1 MLLAR
6 ALPCLAT
13 LLALGPV
20 ALRAQDP
27 AHEPA
32 PQASPTLSEVKVK
45 ATKAK
50 AESREYQAVTA
61 RTATKIEAPLKDIPQ
76 TVDQV
81 PAALLRD
88 QGARSLQDAL
98 KNVPGVG
105 FSSGDGQ
112 RDQVSIRG
120 FTAIGDQ
127 FVDGIRDDGLYFRDL
142 SNVERVEVL
151 KGPASVLYGRGSS
164 GGMINRITKQPDG
177 QFLREVELTAGT
189 LGQRRGSFDLGG
201 AAAGT
206 NYRLTGALEDSDGF
220 RNQSFLERQALAPS
234 FSWRFSKDTKLTVQ
248 FDYLHDTRVTDF
260 GIPGLLS
267 TGRPVDVPRE
277 TYYGSSD
284 ARNDDYSRSRVY
296 GTTVTFEHR
305 FSPSL
310 SLRNAMR
317 AYDFDLDRHN
327 TLVGSVNEA
336 AGTVSLTHGD
346 LHRQEKGLFDQL
358 ELVQRLSTGSVHHQ
372 ILYGIELGLQRK
384 GARNFSFANAV
395 TVSLYDPV
403 LKPLPAFNYSVP
415 AGDSLSHQKSLS
427 GYVQDLVE
435 FTPQWKAL
443 LGVRWDRFEQS
454 TQDFKA
460 FKTLERTDTAW
471 SPRAGLVFQP
481 TEVQS
486 YYLSFSRSFQPSA
499 ELLALA
505 ANNVGVDPERT
516 RNWEL
521 GAKYDLFAGKGAA
534 TVALF
539 NLERTGI
546 KSVDP
551 ANPAVLLPVG
561 TQRTNGLEA
570 SLGGEIA
577 EGWRVR
583 VGYAHLD
590 GRITGS
596 TPGTKVSGVAIEG
609 HRPSL
614 TPVDSGNLWVTW
626 DITEGWGVGLGV
638 NASGDRFA
646 SNSNL
651 VRLGSYTT
659 VDGAVYYRAKRW
671 DLALN
676 LKNLTNQKYIAAGH
690 GASDLL
696 LVPGA
701 PVSADLS
708 LRFRL

>member
-1 MLLAR
+1 MLPAR
-6 ALPCLAT
+6 ALPCLAI
-13 LLALGPV
+13 LLALDPV
-20 ALRAQDP
+20 QLQAQ
-27 AHEPA
+27 EPA
-32 PQASPTLSEVKVK
+32 QASPTLSEVKVK

-88 QGARSLQDAL
+88 QGARSIQDAL

-142 SNVERVEVL
+142 SNVERVEVV

-177 QFLREVELTAGT
+177 QVLREVELTAGS

-201 AAAGT
+201 AASST
-206 NYRLTGALEDSDGF
+206 NYRVTGALEDSDGF
-220 RNQSFLERQALAPS
+220 RDQSFLKRQALAPS
-234 FSWRFSKDTKLTVQ
+234 FGWRFSKDTKLTVQ
-248 FDYLHDTRVTDF
+248 FDYLRDTRITDF

-277 TYYGSSD
+277 TYYGSAD
-284 ARNDDYSRSRVY
+284 ARKDDTSRSLVY

-305 FSPSL
+305 ISPSL
-310 SLRNAMR
+310 SLRDALR

-327 TLVGSVNEA
+327 TLVGAVNEA

-346 LHRQEKGLFDQL
+346 LRRQERGLFNQL
-358 ELVQRLSTGSVHHQ
+358 ELIQRLSTGSIHHQ
-372 ILYGIELGLQRK
+372 LLYGLEVGIQRK

-395 TVSLYDPV
+395 TVSLYDPT
-403 LKPLPAFNYSVP
+403 LKPLPAFNYAVP

-435 FTPQWKAL
+435 FTAQWKAL
-443 LGVRWDRFEQS
+443 VGVRWDRFDQT
-454 TQDFKA
+454 TQDYKIA
-460 FKTLERTDTAW
+460 KTLARVDTAW

-481 TEVQS
+481 TDAQS

-505 ANNVGVDPERT
+505 ANNAGVDPERT
-516 RNWEL
+516 RNYEL

-534 TVALF
+534 TLAVF

-551 ANPAVLLPVG
+551 ANPNVLLPVG

-583 VGYAHLD
+583 AGYAHLD

-626 DITEGWGVGLGV
+626 DASAAWGAGLGV
-638 NASGDRFA
+638 NVSGDRFA

-659 VDGAVYYRAKRW
+659 VDGAVYYRAKGW
-671 DLALN
+671 DLSLN
-676 LKNLTNQKYIAAGH
+676 LKNLTNEKYIAAGH

-708 LRFRL
+708 LRLRF

>member
-1 MLLAR
+1 MLPAR
-6 ALPCLAT
+6 LLPCLAVLT
-13 LLALGPV
+13 AM
-20 ALRAQDP
+20 AQ
-27 AHEPA
+27 EPA
-32 PQASPTLSEVKVK
+32 KPEPAAPTLAEVKVK
-45 ATKAK
+45 AAKTKPK
-50 AESREYQAVTA
+50 TEDREYQPVTA

-81 PAALLRD
+81 PAALLKD
-88 QGARSLQDAL
+88 QGARSIQDAL

-112 RDQVSIRG
+112 RDQVTIRG

-164 GGMINRITKQPDG
+164 GGMINRSTKQPDG
-177 QFLREVELTAGT
+177 QLLRELELTLGT
-189 LGQRRGSFDLGG
+189 LGQRRASFDLGG
-201 AAAGT
+201 AAGGA
-206 NYRLTGALEDSDGF
+206 NYRLTGALEDSGGF
-220 RNQSFLERQALAPS
+220 RDQSFLERQALAPS
-234 FSWRFSKDTKLTVQ
+234 FGWRFGKDTKLTVQ
-248 FDYLHDTRVTDF
+248 FDYLRDKRLTDF

-267 TGRPVDVPRE
+267 TGRPVEVPRE
-277 TYYGSSD
+277 TYYGSAD
-284 ARNDDYSRSRVY
+284 ARKDDTSRSEVY

-305 FSPSL
+305 FSPAL
-310 SLRNAMR
+310 SLRNATR

-327 TLVGSVNEA
+327 TLVGAVNEA

-346 LHRQEKGLFDQL
+346 LRRQERGLFDQL
-358 ELVQRLSTGSVHHQ
+358 ELVQRISTGSIHHQ
-372 ILYGIELGLQRK
+372 LLYGLELGLQRK

-395 TVSLYDPV
+395 TVTLYDPV
-403 LKPLPAFNYSVP
+403 LKPLPAFNYAVP
-415 AGDSLSHQKSLS
+415 AGDTLTHQKSLS

-443 LGVRWDRFEQS
+443 VGVRWDRFDQS

-460 FKTLERTDTAW
+460 LKTLARVDTAW

-486 YYLSFSRSFQPSA
+486 YYLSYSRSFQPSA
-499 ELLALA
+499 ELLPLA
-505 ANNVGVDPERT
+505 VNNAAVDPERT

-521 GAKYDLFAGKGAA
+521 GAKYDLFAGKAAA
-534 TVALF
+534 TAALF

-546 KSVDP
+546 KSTDP
-551 ANPAVLLPVG
+551 ANPALLIPVG
-561 TQRTNGLEA
+561 TQRTNGLEL

-583 VGYAHLD
+583 AGYAHLD

-596 TPGTKVSGVAIEG
+596 TPGTKVSGVPIEG

-626 DITEGWGVGLGV
+626 DLTPGWGAGLGL

-646 SNSNL
+646 SSSNR

-659 VDGAVYYRAKRW
+659 VDGAVYYRAHRW

-676 LKNLTNQKYIAAGH
+676 LKNLANRKYIVSGH

-701 PVSADLS
+701 PFSADLS
-708 LRFRL
+708 LRLRL